1 MRPSVGTV
9 LLAIVVLAGTGCG
22 SKATV
27 STPVTLP
34 PAVTVPPAA
43 TTATTA
49 LTTTSSDTMAAD
61 TAAIEALWRAHSDAG
76 RRGGWR
82 AFYQVLADTAY
93 PQGAWNLKSITCYDR
108 LVRGNRQGRHLTVD
122 DFLAA
127 LDLQGPPPV
136 QTVDPATIQPSPG
149 WALGSADAAV
159 GGGRVPP
166 GGLYVMT
173 LTQKPSGPPTLPVH
187 AHVTV
192 IAGIAYWF
200 PFSCVEPYR
209 SP

>member
-1 MRPSVGTV
+1 MRPSVRAV
-9 LLAIVVLAGTGCG
+9 LLALVVLAGAACG

-34 PAVTVPPAA
+34 AVVTVPA
-43 TTATTA
+43 TVGV
-49 LTTTSSDTMAAD
+49 TTTSLDTLAAD
-61 TAAIEALWRAHSDAG
+61 TAAIETLWRDHSAAG
-76 RRGGWR
+76 RTGGWR

-93 PQGAWNLKSITCYDR
+93 PQGAWNLQSITCYDR
-108 LVRGNRQGRHLTVD
+108 LVRGNRQGRHLSVD
-122 DFLAA
+122 DFLAE

-136 QTVDPATIQPSPG
+136 QSVVPTTIEPSPG

-159 GGGRVPP
+159 GGGRVPS

-173 LTQKPSGPPTLPVH
+173 LEQRPSGPPTLAVH
-187 AHVTV
+187 THVTV
-192 IAGIAYWF
+192 IAGTAYWF
-200 PFSCVEPYR
+200 PFSCVTPYR